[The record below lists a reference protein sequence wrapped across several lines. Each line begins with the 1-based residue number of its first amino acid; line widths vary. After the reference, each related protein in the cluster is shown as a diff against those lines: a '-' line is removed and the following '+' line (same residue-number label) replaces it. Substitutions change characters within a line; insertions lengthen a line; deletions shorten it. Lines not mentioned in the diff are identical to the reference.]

1 MSCNPNHQPDFD
13 LDLER
18 GQVKEQ
24 LVRRLLSND
33 QDHLRVEVKADY
45 RATGPQGTGNHF
57 VELSSKGRPSGI
69 MVTNSDYWAVALD
82 NGKVIMVPTED
93 VRELVAEALAEGR
106 TARMPNGSHPTEGA
120 LIPLAKLV
128 GV

>member
-1 MSCNPNHQPDFD
+1 MGTHSPPTLNEPRWD

-33 QDHLRVEVKADY
+33 DDRLTVEVKADY
-45 RATGPQGTGNHF
+45 RAASTGRHF
-57 VELSSKGRPSGI
+57 VELSARGKPSGL
-69 MVTNSDYWAVALD
+69 MVTQSAYWAVALD
-82 NGKVIMVPTED
+82 SGSVVMVPVERM
-93 VRELVAEALAEGR
+93 RELVAEALAEGR

-120 LIPLAKLV
+120 LVPLSKLL
-128 GV
+128 G